1 MKRVKRTAPLT
12 ALVLSLLLTCAGCTD
27 TGGQTSSGTTATTVS
42 AGPISVTYSSEDLD
56 DSWDSASATAISLT
70 GESATVT
77 GKGATVSGSTVTIT
91 AAGTYVLSGILEDG
105 QIIVAVTKNDTVHLV
120 LHGVEISCS
129 TSAAIDSQKAKKTI
143 VTLAEGTTNILSDGG
158 SYTYPDASTDEPDAC
173 LFAKDDL
180 TINGKGSLQV
190 TGNYQSGIGTKDNL
204 VITGG
209 TIKVTAVKDALR
221 GRDSV
226 AICGGTFDLKADNDG
241 IKSNNDEDT
250 AKGWI
255 SLDGGTFTITAG
267 CDGVQAETVLQ
278 VSAGDFTIATGGG
291 SANASTDA
299 DGNAEPSWG
308 QWGGGQGGPGGDM
321 PNGAGGQDGA
331 IPSRPDGQGTR
342 GEATT
347 GTQMAMYFTETAAT
361 TAEGNTSDSAKG
373 IKAGTGLYITGGSFS
388 IDSSDDSIH
397 CNGVVTIAGG
407 ELTLS
412 SGDDGVHAD
421 AALTIDDGTID
432 IAKCYEGLEG
442 LSVTVNGGNITLT
455 ARDDGVNAA
464 GGNDSSSV
472 NGRPGQNDFS
482 ANGDIFIRI
491 TGGTLVVDAS
501 GDGLDS
507 NGALY
512 ITGGTVT
519 VNGPTSSADGA
530 LDYDGTCEVTGGILV
545 AAGSSGMAQAP
556 GTSSSQASLM
566 VTFSSIQQAGTTL
579 RLTDTAGNTVVE
591 YTAAKA
597 VQNVVI
603 SAPQLKE
610 GEGYTLYSGE
620 DELCTVTLSGSVTS
634 VSDSGQSVST
644 GGMGG
649 MPGGQGQGGM
659 QPPTRSIK

>member
-1 MKRVKRTAPLT
+1 MKRAKRTAALT
-12 ALVLSLLLTCAGCTD
+12 ALVLSLLLVCTGCTD
-27 TGGQTSSGTTATTVS
+27 TGGETSSGTTATTVS

-56 DSWDSASATAISLT
+56 DSWDSSSATDISLS
-70 GESATVT
+70 GEGATVT
-77 GKGATVSGSTVTIT
+77 GKGATVSGSTVTVT
-91 AAGTYVLSGILEDG
+91 AAGTYVLSGTLEDG
-105 QIIVAVTKNDTVHLV
+105 QIIVAVTKNDTVRLV
-120 LHGVEISCS
+120 LSGVEISCS

-180 TINGKGSLQV
+180 TINGKGNLQV
-190 TGNYQSGIGTKDNL
+190 TGNYLSGIGTKDDL

-267 CDGVQAETVLQ
+267 CDGAQAETVLQ

-308 QWGGGQGGPGGDM
+308 QWGGGQGGPGGDI
-321 PNGAGGQDGA
+321 PDGAGGKDGA
-331 IPSRPDGQGTR
+331 VPVRPDGQGTR

-347 GTQMAMYFTETAAT
+347 GDQMAMNLTETAAT
-361 TAEGNTSDSAKG
+361 TEESTSDSAKG
-373 IKAGTGLYITGGSFS
+373 IKAGTGLHITGGSFS

-397 CNGVVTIAGG
+397 CNGVVTITGG
-407 ELTLS
+407 ELALS
-412 SGDDGVHAD
+412 SGDDGIHAD
-421 AALTIDDGTID
+421 AAFTVDGGTID

-442 LSVTVNGGNITLT
+442 LSVTINGGNITLR
-455 ARDDGVNAA
+455 ASDDGVNAA

-472 NGRPGQNDFS
+472 NGRPGQNGFS
-482 ANGDIFIRI
+482 TNGDSFIRI

-512 ITGGTVT
+512 ITGGSVT
-519 VNGPTSSADGA
+519 VSGPTSGADGA
-530 LDYDGTCEVTGGILV
+530 LDYDGTCEITGGTLV

-556 GTSSSQASLM
+556 GSSSSQASLM
-566 VTFSSIQQAGTTL
+566 VSFSSTQQAGTTL
-579 RLTDTAGNTVVE
+579 RLTDTSGKTVVE

-597 VQNVVI
+597 VQNIVI
-603 SAPQLKE
+603 SAPELKD
-610 GEGYTLYSGE
+610 GESYTLYSGE

-634 VSDSGQSVST
+634 VSDSGQSVNT

-659 QPPTRSIK
+659 QPPTR